1 MGIRVRNKTISLLSL
16 IRFACMFLILILS
29 GARLYAAPQLTNLT
43 PEEKE
48 WLEQHP
54 VIRVAPNPMFPP
66 IEWYDEQG
74 EVQGLSI
81 DFLKLI
87 AKKLD
92 IKFDIIRL
100 DSWSNVIKSVKDR
113 EVDMLS
119 ASVFSVELEKY
130 MLFTMPHINLTGA
143 IVTKNTVTEF
153 MNQEKIKGMKVA
165 VVKDGVW
172 EQFIKSIYPDIE
184 LLEAADVPTGLR
196 KVSYGMADC
205 LIDNTAAISYFI
217 EKEKLLNLRIA
228 GEMDYV
234 AKYGFAVRKDWPVL
248 HQILVKAI
256 LSTSHEDVMRLVD
269 KWITGK
275 IAPPPPPE
283 QISSIIIIVLGI
295 GAFLFGTLMINRS
308 LKRQVIQKTK
318 QLNIELSERIKT
330 EEKLQQARDELELRV
345 QERTKE
351 LRELNDDLQRE
362 IEERIKIEK
371 KIEADLKFRQK
382 FIDAIPIPI
391 YYRDTERRFLFCNT
405 AFLDILGMTRDDIIG
420 KNVEEKLAAANV
432 KIINEYDYPQ
442 APKWDDG
449 ESADTLE
456 AETLFRDGS
465 VHTILYNRSLIYNAD
480 GTPDG
485 AIGAM
490 LDITDRKSAEAAL
503 RESEA
508 KYRVLVE
515 NLQEGVFIIDDE
527 KFVFV
532 NEAFARITEASKE
545 QLYSISAIDM
555 IAPEC
560 REDFMRLTFE
570 KNDNTAIEG
579 MEFIGLSLGTPQ
591 KRKYMSMN
599 SRLITY
605 NGRPAV
611 LGTVR
616 DVTERKRMEIE
627 MTESEE
633 RFRSI
638 FENAPV
644 GIFQS
649 LPDNSRFS
657 KVNPT
662 FAKIFG
668 YDSPEQ
674 LTESITDL
682 SEQLYA
688 DKENRD
694 RFLNEVLSN
703 RDGWTT
709 TEERFIHHTGK
720 VLIGELILRLKRNE
734 NGDPEYFEG
743 FCNDITEQR
752 NMEEALKNSEQQ
764 YRTLIENIQE
774 GVLIIIE
781 DKIQFANQPFV
792 RMIGKSHEEIIG
804 HNINDFVITEEGSDN
819 VFAPE
824 QVCMKEGFC
833 EYYVLLKDTPQKPKT
848 LHISSARIDYMG
860 KEAFLGTVRDITEKR
875 RATEELVHRD
885 KFLEGVSRAMLELVT
900 NTDFNT
906 AINNSLGNIGR
917 STDVDRVY
925 LFQNEND
932 GNGGKMMS
940 LKFEWT
946 AEGIG
951 KISDIPEMLHVSLDC
966 FSKEWF
972 DTLSK
977 GGFIDVLIKDLSDS
991 ERMNYESFGVK
1002 SLLAVPIQIKDYFW
1016 GFLGF
1021 NDCRTERTWSSSDE
1035 SLLTA
1040 VAGGLGE
1047 AISRHE
1053 AEQELIKLSQV
1064 IEYSPSC
1071 IAIFDLDGN
1080 FEYINPS
1087 FLEKSGEFFKEDG
1100 ELKRLDVDKLD
1111 PAIKE
1116 TVLSG
1121 NVFREE
1127 MKFEKGGDVTWLDT
1141 YIYPIKNDTGKITNL
1156 TSMQMDITER
1166 KNAEEKVR
1174 QYLALQKSILE
1185 SAENVSISS
1194 LDRNYKYILYNKAH
1208 EDMTWKLWMMH
1219 PKIGG
1224 SQLDWLGH
1232 DPAARDAVKKQ
1243 IDFVLSGKSMT
1254 NVEAYFEKKLPDG
1267 HSVFVPYEYS
1277 DKTDVCIYYE
1287 NIHSPILT
1295 EEGEIIGLTS
1305 FAFDITERVRAE
1317 NELRSAKEG
1326 AEAATK
1332 AKSEF
1337 LANMSHEIRTP
1348 MNAIIGMTELALTND
1363 LDQKLA
1369 EYLSII
1375 RGSSQSLLQII
1386 NDILDFSK
1394 IEAGKMEL
1402 EQTEY
1407 NLSEILDQIIDMF
1420 RNRAIEKDIE
1430 MIISADKGVPMMLL
1444 GDPLRIS
1451 QILINLVSNAI
1462 KFTDIGSVIIKVE
1475 VKKRYDHL
1483 VQLLFSIAD
1492 TGMGISKDKINKLF
1506 ESFTQADGSTTR
1518 KFGGTGLG
1526 LAISRSLVEL
1536 MGGEIWVESAEG
1548 KGSTF
1553 FFTIAAELQTKV
1565 KTKGLVLPKEL
1576 SDLNVLIVDDNDATR
1591 IVLSQ
1596 MLSSFGFRTV
1606 SVPGG
1611 VDAIKEL
1618 KKRPGKKDKQFGL
1631 LMIDWKM
1638 PDQNGIELAKE
1649 IKLNKEWGK
1658 IPVIL
1663 MTAFGSVREINEA
1676 KNIGVDAFLFK
1687 PIKQSQL
1694 FDIIID
1700 LFSGDPER
1708 KNLNRKEL
1716 LTRESINR
1724 SFVRGARV
1732 LLVEDNRINQKVATE
1747 ILSQAG
1753 VNVEIASNGIEA
1765 IDAVKSKTYHAVLM
1779 DVQMP
1784 EMDGF
1789 EATRRIR
1796 QDPRFMDIP
1805 IIAMTANAMKGDRE
1819 KCIESGMN
1827 DYISKP
1833 IHIEELF
1840 SVLKKWIEPGGFEL
1854 SAEDAKQV
1862 TGNGH
1867 FPSELEGIDIKS
1879 ALKRL
1884 ENNKELYLELLQDF
1898 LQENKGF
1905 ADKIRQSV
1913 KKHDKDTAH
1922 RMAHTLKGVA
1932 GAIGASDLYLSTR
1945 ELDEAFKNAEQDTY
1959 RELIRKVEKDLS
1971 TVITAI
1977 EQFFNL
1983 NGQNG
1988 DSPQT
1993 GEIDAEKFKPL
2004 LIELRKL
2011 LRAGDLDAET
2021 VMKSIEKDMLR
2032 SKYAEYY
2039 TRLGKHIS
2047 NYRFD
2052 EAEKLLLELGYKIG
2066 VEWGDEK

>member
-1 MGIRVRNKTISLLSL
+1 MRNKTISFLSL
-16 IRFACMFLILILS
+16 IRFACMFLIIILS
-29 GARLYAAPQLTNLT
+29 GARLYAASQLTNLT

-48 WLEQHP
+48 WLKQHP

-87 AKKLD
+87 ARQLD
-92 IKFDIIRL
+92 VKFDIIRFQ
-100 DSWSNVIKSVKDR
+100 SWDEAVKSIKNK
-113 EVDMLS
+113 EVDLLS
-119 ASVFSVELEKY
+119 AAAYTDELGKFL
-130 MLFTMPHINLTGA
+130 LFTMPHINLTGA
-143 IVTKNTVTEF
+143 VVAKKTVTEF
-153 MNQEKIKGMKVA
+153 LDDNKISTMACA
-165 VVKDGVW
+165 VLAGSMW
-172 EQFIKSIYPDIE
+172 EGYLKIRYPDIDITTVNSIPE
-184 LLEAADVPTGLR
+184 GLDLVSEGDV
-196 KVSYGMADC
+196 DC
-205 LIDNTAAISYFI
+205 LIDNIATLSYFI
-217 EKEKLLNLRIA
+217 DKEGVKDLRIA
-228 GEMDYV
+228 GELDFLV
-234 AKYGFAVRKDWPVL
+234 KHGFAVRNDWPVL
-248 HQILVKAI
+248 HQILQKAI
-256 LSTSHEDVMRLVD
+256 AATSHEDVMKLIN
-269 KWITGK
+269 KWIAGK

-371 KIEADLKFRQK
+371 KIETDLKFRQK

-391 YYRDTERRFLFCNT
+391 YYRDTERKFLFCNT
-405 AFLDILGMTRDDIIG
+405 AFLDILGMTREEIIG
-420 KNVEEKLAAANV
+420 KSVEERLASANV
-432 KIINEYDYPQ
+432 KILNEYDYTQ
-442 APKWDDG
+442 APTWDDG
-449 ESADTLE
+449 ESNDTLE

-532 NEAFARITEASKE
+532 NEAFARITEATKE
-545 QLYSISAIDM
+545 QLYSIDVIDV

-560 REDFMRLTFE
+560 REEFMKLTFE
-570 KNDNTAIEG
+570 KHDNTSIEG

-599 SRLITY
+599 SRQITY
-605 NGRPAV
+605 NGRPAA

-627 MTESEE
+627 MMESEE

-674 LTESITDL
+674 LTGSITDV

-688 DKENRD
+688 DKEKRD

-804 HNINDFVITEEGSDN
+804 HNINDFVVTEEGSGN

-824 QVCMKEGFC
+824 EHVCMKEGFC
-833 EYYVLLKDTPQKPKT
+833 EYYVLLKDNPQKPKT

-885 KFLEGVSRAMLELVT
+885 KFLEGVSHAMLELVT

-906 AINNSLGNIGR
+906 AINNSLENIGR

-925 LFQNEND
+925 LFQNESD
-932 GNGGKMMS
+932 GHGGKMMS

-946 AEGIG
+946 ADGIA
-951 KISDIPEMLHVSLDC
+951 KISDIPEMVHVSMDC

-977 GGFIDVLIKDLSDS
+977 GGFIDVIIKDLSG
-991 ERMNYESFGVK
+991 EQRQNYESFGVK

-1021 NDCRTERTWSSSDE
+1021 NDCHAERTWSASDE

-1174 QYLALQKSILE
+1174 QYMALQKSILE
-1185 SAENVSISS
+1185 SAESVSISS
-1194 LDRNYKYILYNKAH
+1194 LDKNGSYILFNKAH
-1208 EDMTWKLWMMH
+1208 EDMVWKLWMMH
-1219 PKIGG
+1219 PKIGV
-1224 SQLDWLGH
+1224 SQLDWLR
-1232 DPAARDAVKKQ
+1232 DVPAARDAIKKQ
-1243 IDFVLSGKSMT
+1243 IDFVMSGKSMT
-1254 NVEAYFEKKLPDG
+1254 SVEAYFERKLPDG
-1267 HSVFVPYEYS
+1267 HSIFVPYEYS
-1277 DKTDVCIYYE
+1277 DKTDVCVYYE

-1295 EEGEIIGLTS
+1295 EEGEIIGVTS

-1430 MIISADKGVPMMLL
+1430 MIISADKGVPMLLL

-1462 KFTDIGSVIIKVE
+1462 KFTEIGSVIIKVE
-1475 VKKRYDHL
+1475 VKKKYDHV

-1492 TGMGISKDKINKLF
+1492 TGMGISKEQIKKLF

-1596 MLSSFGFRTV
+1596 MLTSFGFRTV

-1611 VDAIKEL
+1611 ADAIKEL

-1638 PDQNGIELAKE
+1638 PEQNGIELAKE
-1649 IKLNKEWGK
+1649 IKQNKVWEK

-1708 KNLNRKEL
+1708 KNLSRKDM

-1753 VNVEIASNGIEA
+1753 VNVEIAGNGIEA
-1765 IDAVKSKTYHAVLM
+1765 IEAVKSKPYHAVLM

-1796 QDPRFMDIP
+1796 QDPRFIDIP

-1862 TGNGH
+1862 AGNGQ
-1867 FPSELEGIDIKS
+1867 FPSELAGIDIKS

-1905 ADKIRQSV
+1905 VDKIRQSL
-1913 KKHDKDTAH
+1913 KKRDKDTAH

-1945 ELDEAFKNAEQDTY
+1945 
-1959 RELIRKVEKDLS
+1959 
-1971 TVITAI
+1971 
-1977 EQFFNL
+1977 
-1983 NGQNG
+1983 
-1988 DSPQT
+1988 
-1993 GEIDAEKFKPL
+1993 
-2004 LIELRKL
+2004 
-2011 LRAGDLDAET
+2011 
-2021 VMKSIEKDMLR
+2021 
-2032 SKYAEYY
+2032 
-2039 TRLGKHIS
+2039 
-2047 NYRFD
+2047 
-2052 EAEKLLLELGYKIG
+2052 
-2066 VEWGDEK
+2066 

>member
-1 MGIRVRNKTISLLSL
+1 MLFSSMFRA
-16 IRFACMFLILILS
+16 ACVCLILVLS
-29 GARLYAAPQLTNLT
+29 GAGLYAKSQLTNLT
-43 PEEKE
+43 PEEEE
-48 WLEQHP
+48 WLKGHP

-66 IEWYDEQG
+66 IEWYDENG
-74 EVQGLSI
+74 DVQGLSI

-92 IKFDIIRL
+92 IKFDIIRF
-100 DSWSNVIKSVKDR
+100 DSWSSVLQSARDK
-113 EVDMLS
+113 EVDLLS
-119 ASVFSVELEKY
+119 AAAFSTELEKH
-130 MLFTMPHINLTGA
+130 MLFTMPHINLSGA
-143 IVTKNTVTEF
+143 IVTKNTVTEYL
-153 MNQEKIKGMKVA
+153 NPEKIKGMKVV

-172 EQFIKSIYPDIE
+172 EQYLKSKYPGIVLIE
-184 LLEAADVPTGLR
+184 VFDVPTGLR
-196 KVSYGMADC
+196 KVSFGMADC
-205 LIDNTAAISYFI
+205 MIDNIATVNYFI
-217 EKEKLLNLRIA
+217 EKEGLANLRVA
-228 GEMDYV
+228 GELDHL
-234 AKYGFAVRKDWPVL
+234 AKYGFAIRKDWPVL
-248 HQILVKAI
+248 HQVLMKAI
-256 LSTSHEDVMRLVD
+256 VATSHEEVMRLVN
-269 KWITGK
+269 KWITGRM
-275 IAPPPPPE
+275 APPVSPE
-283 QISSIIIIVLGI
+283 QFSSILVIILGI
-295 GAFLFGTLMINRS
+295 GAFLFGTIMINRS

-330 EEKLQQARDELELRV
+330 EEKLQQARDDLELRV

-351 LRELNDDLQRE
+351 LQELNADLQNE

-405 AFLDILGMTRDDIIG
+405 AFLDLLGMTHEEIIG
-420 KNVEEKLAAANV
+420 RSVEEKLAEA
-432 KIINEYDYPQ
+432 KIKIMTDVDYTK
-442 APKWDDG
+442 AVVWDD
-449 ESADTLE
+449 SHANDTLE
-456 AETLFRDGS
+456 AETLLRDGK

-515 NLQEGVFIIDDE
+515 NLQEGVFIVDDE

-532 NEAFARITEASKE
+532 NEAFARITETAKE
-545 QLYSISAIDM
+545 RLYTVNVIDV
-555 IAPEC
+555 IAPES
-560 REDFMRLTFE
+560 REEFMRMTFE
-570 KNDNTAIEG
+570 GKSGDSAIEG
-579 MEFIGLSLGTPQ
+579 MEFVGMSLGENP

-599 SRLITY
+599 SRMITY

-616 DVTERKRMEIE
+616 DVTERKRMEME
-627 MTESEE
+627 MAESEE

-649 LPDNSRFS
+649 LPDSSKFL

-668 YDSPEQ
+668 YDTPDH
-674 LTESITDL
+674 LIESITDIR
-682 SEQLYA
+682 EQLYA
-688 DKENRD
+688 DKESRD
-694 RFLNEVLSN
+694 RFFNDVLSN
-703 RDGWTT
+703 RDVWTT
-709 TEERFIHHTGK
+709 TEEKFIHQTGK
-720 VLIGELILRLKRNE
+720 ALIGELILRLKRNE
-734 NGDPEYFEG
+734 NGEPEYFEG
-743 FCNDITEQR
+743 FCNDVTEQR

-774 GVLIIIE
+774 GVFIIID
-781 DKIQFANQPFV
+781 DKIQFANQSFIK
-792 RMIGKSHEEIIG
+792 MIGKPLEEVIG
-804 HNINDFVITEEGSDN
+804 HNINDFVYSEDGSGN
-819 VFAPE
+819 VFE
-824 QVCMKEGFC
+824 HEHVCMMEGFC
-833 EYYVLLKDTPQKPKT
+833 EYNVMLKNNLSQTRTVLY
-848 LHISSARIDYMG
+848 ISSARIDYMG

-885 KFLEGVSRAMLELVT
+885 KVLEGVSRAMLELVT
-900 NTDFNT
+900 NPDFEM
-906 AINNSLGNIGR
+906 AIESSLGSIGR
-917 STDVDRVY
+917 CTEVDRVY
-925 LFQNEND
+925 LFQNEHTE
-932 GNGGKMMS
+932 NGEKFMS
-940 LKFEWT
+940 LRFEWT
-946 AEGIG
+946 AEGIE
-951 KISDIPEMLHVSLDC
+951 KIGSIPDMGRVTHEC
-966 FSKEWF
+966 FSNEWI

-977 GGFIDVLIKDLSDS
+977 GGFIDVLIKDLPDS
-991 ERMNYESFGVK
+991 ERKNYASFGVK

-1016 GFLGF
+1016 GFVGF
-1021 NDCRTERTWSSSDE
+1021 NDCTTERTWSTADE
-1035 SLLTA
+1035 SLLSA
-1040 VAGGLGE
+1040 VAGAFGE

-1100 ELKRLDVDKLD
+1100 ELKRLDLDKLD

-1121 NVFREE
+1121 NVYRDE
-1127 MKFEKGGDVTWLDT
+1127 MKFEKDGTVTWLDS
-1141 YIYPIKNDTGKITNL
+1141 YIYPIKNDMGKITNF

-1166 KNAEEKVR
+1166 KNAEDKVR
-1174 QYLALQKSILE
+1174 QYMALQKSILE

-1194 LDRNYKYILYNKAH
+1194 LDRNYQYILYNKAH
-1208 EDMTWKLWMMH
+1208 EEMTWKLWKMH
-1219 PKIGG
+1219 PKIGI
-1224 SQLDWLGH
+1224 SQLDWLP
-1232 DPAARDAVKKQ
+1232 DSAARESVKKG
-1243 IDFVLSGKSMT
+1243 IDLVLSGKSVT
-1254 NVEAYFEKKLPDG
+1254 EIEAFYERKLPG
-1267 HSVFVPYEYS
+1267 GQAVYVPYEYS
-1277 DKTDVCIYYE
+1277 DKTGECVYYE

-1295 EEGEIIGLTS
+1295 DEGEIIGITS

-1317 NELRSAKEG
+1317 NELRTAKEE

-1420 RNRAIEKDIE
+1420 RTRAIEKDIE
-1430 MIISADKGVPMMLL
+1430 MIISADKDVPMLLL

-1462 KFTDIGSVIIKVE
+1462 KFTDSGSVIIRVE
-1475 VKKRYDHL
+1475 LKKQYDNV
-1483 VQLLFSIAD
+1483 VQLLFSIED
-1492 TGMGISKDKINKLF
+1492 TGMGISQEKINKLF

-1536 MGGEIWVESAEG
+1536 MGGEIGVESKEG

-1553 FFTIAAELQTKV
+1553 YFTIAAELQKKG
-1565 KTKGLVLPKEL
+1565 KTRGLVLPKEL
-1576 SDLNVLIVDDNDATR
+1576 SDLNVLIVDDNAATR

-1596 MLSSFGFRTV
+1596 MLSSFGFKTLSV
-1606 SVPGG
+1606 SGG
-1611 VDAIKEL
+1611 ADTLNEL
-1618 KKRPGKKDKQFGL
+1618 KKRSGKKGRQFGL

-1638 PDQNGIELAKE
+1638 PGQNGIELAKE
-1649 IKLNKEWGK
+1649 IKNNDKWGK

-1676 KNIGVDAFLFK
+1676 KNIGIDAFLFK

-1700 LFSGDPER
+1700 LFSGAAER
-1708 KNLNRKEL
+1708 KSLSRDNM
-1716 LTRESINR
+1716 LTRGSLTR
-1724 SFVRGARV
+1724 SFVSGARV

-1747 ILSQAG
+1747 ILSQSG
-1753 VNVEIASNGIEA
+1753 VHVEIANNGIEA
-1765 IDAVKSKTYHAVLM
+1765 VEAVKNQPYHAILM

-1796 QDPRFMDIP
+1796 QDPRFIDIP

-1819 KCIESGMN
+1819 KCLEAGMN

-1840 SVLKKWIEPGGFEL
+1840 SVLKKWIEPGGLEQ
-1854 SAEDAKQV
+1854 AEAEKTAAQ
-1862 TGNGH
+1862 GNGH
-1867 FPSELEGIDIKS
+1867 FPSELQGIDIIS

-1905 ADKIRQSV
+1905 ADKIRDSL
-1913 KKHDKDTAH
+1913 KKHDKESAH
-1922 RMAHTLKGVA
+1922 RLAHTLKGVA
-1932 GAIGASDLYLSTR
+1932 GAIGASDLYLSAR
-1945 ELDEAFKNAEQDTY
+1945 ELDEAFKNGEQERY
-1959 RELIRKVEKDLS
+1959 RELVQKVEKDLGI
-1971 TVITAI
+1971 VISAI
-1977 EQFFNL
+1977 EQFFSR
-1983 NGQNG
+1983 
-1988 DSPQT
+1988 SPQAVDSHRDT
-1993 GEIDAEKFKPL
+1993 KIDADKLRPVL
-2004 LIELRKL
+2004 LELRRL
-2011 LRAGDLDAET
+2011 LRAGDLDVET

-2032 SKYAEYY
+2032 SEYSEYY
-2039 TRLGKHIS
+2039 TRLNKHIS